1 MGCEENNRL
10 IGTAVFWSFAK
21 SLMLLNTKAQ
31 EQKQENNFCPYLV
44 LVLISAK
51 VGTDVHVWSII
62 AGIERARLRNMVGD
76 VFGLQPI

>member
-10 IGTAVFWSFAK
+10 IGTAVFWSLVK
-21 SLMLLNTKAQ
+21 SLVLLNSKTQ
-31 EQKQENNFCPYLV
+31 EQKQENSLCHYLV
-44 LVLISAK
+44 LVLILTK
-51 VGTDVHVWSII
+51 VGTDVHVRSII